1 LKRSKIF
8 ESVED
13 INFHERRSLTLIP

>member
-8 ESVED
+8 ESVKD